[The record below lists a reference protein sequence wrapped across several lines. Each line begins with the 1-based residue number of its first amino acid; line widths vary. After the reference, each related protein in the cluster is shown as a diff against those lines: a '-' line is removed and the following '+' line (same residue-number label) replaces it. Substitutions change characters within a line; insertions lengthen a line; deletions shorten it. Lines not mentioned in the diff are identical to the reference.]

1 MISEIKTRKGD
12 IIMGTIIF
20 AVIVAVVAF
29 IALGINVTK
38 SEPKSVY
45 WKINKKQWLTLL
57 SLVIVVF
64 GCFTTISTGHTGI
77 VTTFGKVEDVTL
89 EAGMH
94 FIMPWQKT
102 IEMDNR
108 NQKAAVKL
116 QCFSSDIQ
124 EVDVNYTLN
133 YQISKENAQEIY
145 RTIGTGY
152 YDTVILPRIEEAVK
166 TVFSKYDAE
175 NLISNRENL
184 SKEIKA
190 ILETRLSS
198 YHIEVIDASV
208 ENMDFSDA
216 FTNAVEEKQVAA
228 QKKLKAETEQAQRTM
243 EQQAE
248 AERNIIK
255 ANADAKTA
263 VIAANADLDIVKIQA
278 DAAEYAGQTDAAI
291 NKAIADSLTPELVYY
306 YYIKAWDGKLPST
319 YIRQEDFVSM
329 FQINPAE
336 AMASLPTPSED

>member
-1 MISEIKTRKGD
+1 MCYNERAIQNIKGD
-12 IIMGTIIF
+12 LKMGKIIF
-20 AVIVAVVAF
+20 ALIIAAVAF
-29 IALGINVTK
+29 VVLGFCKTK
-38 SEPKSVY
+38 TLPKELF
-45 WKINKKQWLTLL
+45 WKLNKKQWASALALL
-57 SLVIVVF
+57 IVVF

-77 VTTFGKVEDVTL
+77 VTTFGKVENATL

-94 FIMPWQKT
+94 VILPWQEI

-108 NQKAAVKL
+108 NQKAAVSL

-124 EVDVNYTLN
+124 EVDVDYTLN
-133 YQISKENAQEIY
+133 YQISKENAQDIY
-145 RTIGTGY
+145 KSIGTGY

-184 SKEIKA
+184 STEIKS
-190 ILETRLSS
+190 ILEARLAS

-228 QKKLKAETEQAQRTM
+228 QNKLKAETEQAQRTM

-255 ANADAKTA
+255 ANADAQTA
-263 VIAANADLDIVKIQA
+263 IIAANADLEIVKIQA
-278 DAAEYAGQTDAAI
+278 DAAEYAGQKDAAV
-291 NKAIADSLTPELVYY
+291 NKAIAESLTPELLYY
-306 YYIKAWDGKLPST
+306 YYINGWNGELPST
-319 YIRQEDFVSM
+319 YISQEDFM
-329 FQINPAE
+329 
-336 AMASLPTPSED
+336 SLFEIKTSTSNGD

>member
-1 MISEIKTRKGD
+1 MT
-12 IIMGTIIF
+12 TIIF
-20 AVIVAVVAF
+20 TLIAAAVAF
-29 IALGINVTK
+29 VALGFCTYNTT
-38 SEPKSVY
+38 PKSVY
-45 WKINKKQWLTLL
+45 WKVNKKQWLTLL
-57 SLVIVVF
+57 ALVIVVF
-64 GCFTTISTGHTGI
+64 GCFKTISTGHTGI
-77 VTTFGKVEDVTL
+77 VTTFGKVEDITL

-94 FIMPWQKT
+94 FILPWQET

-108 NQKAAVKL
+108 NQKAAVSL

-152 YDTVILPRIEEAVK
+152 YNTVILPRIEEAVK

-184 SKEIKA
+184 STEIKQ
-190 ILETRLSS
+190 ILEARLAA

-228 QKKLKAETEQAQRTM
+228 QNKLKAETEQAQRTM
-243 EQQAE
+243 EQEAE
-248 AERNIIK
+248 ARRNIIK
-255 ANADAKTA
+255 ANADAETA
-263 VIAANADLDIVKIQA
+263 KIAAEADLEIVKIQA
-278 DAAEYAGQTDAAI
+278 DAAEYAGQKDAAI
-291 NKAIADSLTPELVYY
+291 NRAVAESLTPELLYY
-306 YYIKAWDGKLPST
+306 YYIKGWNGELPST
-319 YIRQEDFVSM
+319 YISQEDFMAM
-329 FQINPAE
+329 FQIDTKDVAGK
-336 AMASLPTPSED
+336 

>member
-1 MISEIKTRKGD
+1 
-12 IIMGTIIF
+12 MGKIIF
-20 AVIVAVVAF
+20 AIIVGVIAF
-29 IALGINVTK
+29 IALGFCSTK
-38 SEPKSVY
+38 NAPKTLF
-45 WKINKKQWLTLL
+45 WKTNKKQWASALALL
-57 SLVIVVF
+57 IIVF

-77 VTTFGKVEDVTL
+77 VTTFGKVEDATL

-94 FIMPWQKT
+94 FILPWQET

-108 NQKAAVKL
+108 NQKAAVSL

-184 SKEIKA
+184 STEIKQ
-190 ILETRLSS
+190 ILEARLAT

-228 QKKLKAETEQAQRTM
+228 QNKLKAETEQAQRTM

-255 ANADAKTA
+255 ANADAQTA

-278 DAAEYAGQTDAAI
+278 DAAEYAGQKDAAI
-291 NKAIADSLTPELVYY
+291 NKAIAESLTPELLYY
-306 YYIKAWDGKLPST
+306 YYIKGWDGKLPST
-319 YIRQEDFVSM
+319 YISQEDFMAM
-329 FQINPAE
+329 FQINAGATTE
-336 AMASLPTPSED
+336 AGETSGD